1 MSDSPSSLPGILSSL
16 RQFADGLLGS
26 VHDRLE
32 LFSIELQEEKLR
44 IYRIL
49 FLINA
54 AIFSAFLALIFISL
68 VIVYLFWD
76 TARLGVLSGFA
87 VFYSAAF
94 LGVVLALQK
103 FLARQPKPFEAT
115 RQELAADRDALDPRA

>member
-44 IYRIL
+44 VFRIL
-49 FLINA
+49 ILINA
-54 AIFSAFLALIFISL
+54 AIFSAFLALTFISL
-68 VIVYLFWD
+68 VVVYLFWD
-76 TARLGVLSGFA
+76 TARIWVLSGFA
-87 VFYSAAF
+87 VFYTAAF
-94 LGVVLALQK
+94 IALVRAFK
-103 FLARQPKPFEAT
+103 LFIAKQPKVFEAT
-115 RQELAADRDALDPRA
+115 RHELAADRDALDPRS

>member
-1 MSDSPSSLPGILSSL
+1 LV
-16 RQFADGLLGS
+16 GS
-26 VHDRLE
+26 AHDRIE

-44 IYRIL
+44 IFRVLI
-49 FLINA
+49 LINA

-68 VIVYLFWD
+68 VVVYLFWE

-94 LGVVLALQK
+94 AGLVIALKRYLATL
-103 FLARQPKPFEAT
+103 PGPFEST
-115 RQELAADRDALDPRA
+115 RQELAADRDVLAPRA

>member
-1 MSDSPSSLPGILSSL
+1 VSDSPSSLPGILNSL

-44 IYRIL
+44 IFRIL
-49 FLINA
+49 ILINA

-76 TARLGVLSGFA
+76 TARVGVLSGFA

-94 LGVVLALQK
+94 VGVVLALKK
-103 FLARQPKPFEAT
+103 FLAKQPRPFEST

>member
-1 MSDSPSSLPGILSSL
+1 VSDSPSSLPGILNSL

-26 VHDRLE
+26 VYDRLE

-44 IYRIL
+44 IFRIL
-49 FLINA
+49 ILINA

-94 LGVVLALQK
+94 AVVVVALKK
-103 FLARQPKPFEAT
+103 FLASQPKPFEIT